1 VPNDRTMSPEL
12 LEQLTLAILDQPA
25 EEGLQVI
32 KLLRCSLETWETFL
46 QDRQQLQDHLM
57 TTHKAGP
64 ACAQAD
70 SATLNRQHWE
80 AHGGDLTSFLGA
92 HPASL

>member
-46 QDRQQLQDHLM
+46 QDHLM
-57 TTHKAGP
+57 TTHEAGP

-70 SATLNRQHWE
+70 SATLNRRHWE